1 MQLFLASSSTGLSVG
16 SVVLVSVLVER
27 ESSCI
32 VTGSDQAKEEEEEGR
47 GCSM

>member
-1 MQLFLASSSTGLSVG
+1 M
-16 SVVLVSVLVER
+16 LVSVLVER

-47 GCSM
+47 VQYVNLGFCSCVPHAT